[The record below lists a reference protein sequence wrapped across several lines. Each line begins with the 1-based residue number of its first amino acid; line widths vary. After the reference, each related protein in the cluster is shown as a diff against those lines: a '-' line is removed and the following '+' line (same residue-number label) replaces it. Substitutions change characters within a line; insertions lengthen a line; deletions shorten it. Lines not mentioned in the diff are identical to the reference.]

1 MFCDIPTRTR
11 TGTRTT
17 MRTTMMRTT
26 TTTTRL
32 AIGAVGARAVSRT
45 NASPPLTRRYYNR
58 LTVNTNSNDDSIRM
72 RRRISREYSSSV
84 SSSSVLVNSLVTT
97 RTNNNNSTSSR
108 NNTTNSFKM
117 LFSSFYNRR
126 RGNVRAY
133 AASGSSSKKKGD
145 GEEQNAKKNKD
156 DVVKDEDI
164 AWEESDDDEEEES
177 EIEIEDIHGEDINV
191 VYAEYDE
198 KDISGGNIDTAN
210 TSWGDLCLECV
221 RQVLQD
227 EKNLE
232 EFEGYL
238 RLFAFKAIPSTKRCM
253 ISIDDLDDKFGSPT
267 LDDLIAVSR
276 KLNELAELKGFPDD
290 VAIEVA
296 SPGAERKLTI
306 PEDLLRFRELK
317 MKVIY
322 NDDESKNAENETI
335 IVNVDDIEEENG
347 LVIFKLADVQEN
359 RPPKKGMPMSKK
371 KKEWRKNIKF
381 TDISSA
387 NLFIDV
393 NV

>member
-84 SSSSVLVNSLVTT
+84 SSSSVLVNS
-97 RTNNNNSTSSR
+97 
-108 NNTTNSFKM
+108 FKM

-164 AWEESDDDEEEES
+164 AWEESDDEEEEES

-387 NLFIDV
+387 NLYIDV